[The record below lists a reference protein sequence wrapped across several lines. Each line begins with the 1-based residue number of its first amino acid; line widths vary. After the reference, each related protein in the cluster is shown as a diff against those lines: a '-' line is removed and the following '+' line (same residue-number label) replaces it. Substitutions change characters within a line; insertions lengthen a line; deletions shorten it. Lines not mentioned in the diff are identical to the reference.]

1 MLALPVSVGVGDLL
15 VFWGEGLIKE
25 AGSFLLG
32 SDSSKCDWL
41 NRS

>member
-25 AGSFLLG
+25 AGSFPA
-32 SDSSKCDWL
+32 WF
-41 NRS
+41 RQQQM